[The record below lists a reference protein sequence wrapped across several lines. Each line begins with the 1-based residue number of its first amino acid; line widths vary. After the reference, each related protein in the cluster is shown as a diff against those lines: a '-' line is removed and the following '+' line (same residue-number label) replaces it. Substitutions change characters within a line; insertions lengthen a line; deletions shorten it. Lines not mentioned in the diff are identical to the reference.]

1 MKIDGIVLVRID
13 DRLIHGQVMT
23 SWLNY
28 TSANKIMIIDDEVA
42 NDAFMKSVLK
52 TCVPANVKL
61 ATFTVGK
68 AAARLKKGF
77 AGDKCIILVK
87 YPKTLYRLMSEGIVF
102 DHVNIGGMGVSGD
115 RTKFFRNISAS
126 EEEKKMLK
134 ELVEAGSENRREDHC
149 RRQRNRHFNDALEG
163 QTT

>member
-61 ATFTVGK
+61 ATFTVEK

-134 ELVEAGSENRREDHC
+134 ELVEAGSKIGVRIIDEDSET
-149 RRQRNRHFNDALEG
+149 DISKML
-163 QTT
+163 

>member
-61 ATFTVGK
+61 ATFTVEK
-68 AAARLKKGF
+68 AAARLKKGS

-134 ELVEAGSENRREDHC
+134 ELVEAGSKIGVRIIAED
-149 RRQRNRHFNDALEG
+149 NETDISKML
-163 QTT
+163 

>member
-28 TSANKIMIIDDEVA
+28 TGANKIMIIDDGVA
-42 NDAFMKSVLK
+42 SDPFMKSVLK

-61 ATFTVGK
+61 ATFGVEK

-77 AGDKCIILVK
+77 AGDRCIVLVK
-87 YPKTLYRLMSEGIVF
+87 YPETLYRLMEAGILF
-102 DHVNIGGMGVSGD
+102 DEINIGGMGVSGS

-134 ELVEAGSENRREDHC
+134 EMSEAGAKISVRIIAEDSAT
-149 RRQRNRHFNDALEG
+149 DISKML
-163 QTT
+163 

>member
-1 MKIDGIVLVRID
+1 MKID

-28 TSANKIMIIDDEVA
+28 TGANKIMIIDDGVA
-42 NDAFMKSVLK
+42 SDPFMKSVLK

-61 ATFTVGK
+61 ATFGVEK
-68 AAARLKKGF
+68 AAERLKKGF
-77 AGDKCIILVK
+77 AGDRCIVLVK
-87 YPKTLYRLMSEGIVF
+87 YPETLYRLMEAGILF
-102 DHVNIGGMGVSGD
+102 DEINIGGMGVSGT

-134 ELVEAGSENRREDHC
+134 EMSEAGAKISVRIIAEDSAT
-149 RRQRNRHFNDALEG
+149 DISKML
-163 QTT
+163 